1 MRLREFASAEEQMA
15 LWRLVSDNVWASI
28 GQQVKQERQQ
38 RAEKAAQAKVKAK
51 RKPNAKRSKSI
62 GAVPMP
68 TPMPTATP
76 KLPKPNHA
84 HTSKPDSLTAKQ
96 PSKLA
101 NTNGLPTD
109 IQALPTAAASSA
121 KAVEPTAQPAVTAQ
135 APATSAA
142 VNASNDSKDGGIWR
156 NTAVKNKFGD
166 TADRHSENGL
176 RIKQQTLRKRI
187 AR

>member
-51 RKPNAKRSKSI
+51 RKPNAKRGKSI
-62 GAVPMP
+62 GAVPLP
-68 TPMPTATP
+68 TSVPITKP
-76 KLPKPNHA
+76 KLPKPKLA
-84 HTSKPDSLTAKQ
+84 HTTKPDSLTAKQ

-101 NTNGLPTD
+101 NTNGVSANT
-109 IQALPTAAASSA
+109 QALPTAAASNI
-121 KAVEPTAQPAVTAQ
+121 KAAQLAVTAQ

-176 RIKQQTLRKRI
+176 RNKQQTLRKPI